1 MATGEGKDH
10 DIIKA
15 PGVVLVGRVEHQ
27 LGGGLLPQVNEECG
41 MDHRD
46 SKTARPLPFPDQGV
60 VQGPFVIAL
69 QTQQAGRS
77 LQEIC
82 CKDAPQQKLSPS
94 ALPSTDGSVPS
105 SQTLKHSLIGK
116 HLETIPIPQLN
127 LLSVLAATGNSN
139 LPTAKSRTLQTQ
151 HGVPL
156 ALSKALFAFRSD
168 PGSTAHTQ
176 QPQRALHV
184 CHNST

>member
-60 VQGPFVIAL
+60 IQGPFVIAL

-94 ALPSTDGSVPS
+94 ALPSRDGSVPS

-116 HLETIPIPQLN
+116 HLETIPIPQVKAQPSLCFSSYWKLKPSHCKIKN
-127 LLSVLAATGNSN
+127 TSNSAWCS
-139 LPTAKSRTLQTQ
+139 LGSLQSSFCIQ
-151 HGVPL
+151 V
-156 ALSKALFAFRSD
+156 
-168 PGSTAHTQ
+168 
-176 QPQRALHV
+176 
-184 CHNST
+184 

>member
-1 MATGEGKDH
+1 MTQMKGGCHTDLVPIRAPWETPEWRRGAGYKLTAEVNKCLLASELQAELCMSTSKSSPINSSSTCLATGEGKDH

-27 LGGGLLPQVNEECG
+27 LGGGLLPQVNEERG

-60 VQGPFVIAL
+60 IQGSFVIAL

-82 CKDAPQQKLSPS
+82 CKDAPQQKLSPF
-94 ALPSTDGSVPS
+94 ALPSRNGSVPS
-105 SQTLKHSLIGK
+105 SQILKHSLIGK
-116 HLETIPIPQLN
+116 VQP
-127 LLSVLAATGNSN
+127 SV
-139 LPTAKSRTLQTQ
+139 
-151 HGVPL
+151 
-156 ALSKALFAFRSD
+156 
-168 PGSTAHTQ
+168 
-176 QPQRALHV
+176 
-184 CHNST
+184 